1 MNNFLQDVRYAV
13 RILMKSPGFTVIA
26 VLTLALGIGAN
37 TAIFS
42 VVNAVLLRPLP
53 YPQPEQVVTL
63 GVEWPGG
70 MGDTIESQQYV
81 YWRDHSEALESVA
94 AMFGSFGGFNL
105 VGNSG
110 PVHVRGSK
118 VTHQFFGA
126 TGIRPMLGRGFS
138 AEEDLPGGPQVVV
151 ISYGLWRSA
160 FGSDAGVVGRSM
172 PLNGTS
178 YSIVGVLPPGFRF
191 EAGDPSISNP
201 DVLIPLQLSSAP
213 ADRGTNY
220 MLIAR
225 MKPGA
230 SLSSAQS
237 DTDRVA
243 DEFTRAYPN
252 FFSGYSAKFSAI
264 RVLPFQKSIT
274 GDVQRP
280 LLILLA
286 AVVFVLLIACV
297 NVANLFL
304 SRATARHREM
314 AIRAAL
320 GASGRRLFG
329 QLLSESVVFAA
340 LAGVA
345 GFALGAWGV
354 RLLVALSP
362 VDLPR
367 IGELSVDWRVLAF
380 TCALS
385 LIVALACGGLAAFHA
400 GRSDVS
406 GSLKDRSQASA
417 PARRVSQMLV
427 VGEIAL
433 SLMLLSG
440 AALLIA
446 TMIHLY
452 RVPMG
457 FDASNVTSLRMS
469 LFSDK
474 YRRTAEVARFE
485 QQVRE
490 QVSRLPGVVSAST
503 ASATPL
509 ERGLNLVVYRNG
521 VASGEP
527 NNQLLIEYRS
537 ISPGYFRTMAIPLLN
552 GREFNETDSANSTP
566 VALINETLARE
577 LWPHESPLGKL
588 VRVSEGSGSGVPRQ
602 MVGVVADIKEIGL
615 DTPARA
621 TVYVPEE
628 QVPDSTTAMTNY
640 WFASSLLVKTAQPLH
655 LENDLR
661 RIVNSIDPQEPIS
674 SIDSMADVKSR
685 SVAEQRF
692 FMVLMGSFA
701 ALALLLAAVG
711 IYGVLSYQVVQRTR
725 EIGIRMALGATRS
738 GVLRHV
744 LGEGL
749 RVIVAGVVIGLAG
762 SLAATTLLSD
772 LLFGVKPGD
781 PASLASVVVI
791 LVVAA
796 LAACYIPAR
805 RATLV
810 DPIIALRHE

>member
-1 MNNFLQDVRYAV
+1 L
-13 RILMKSPGFTVIA
+13 
-26 VLTLALGIGAN
+26 
-37 TAIFS
+37 
-42 VVNAVLLRPLP
+42 
-53 YPQPEQVVTL
+53 
-63 GVEWPGG
+63 
-70 MGDTIESQQYV
+70 
-81 YWRDHSEALESVA
+81 
-94 AMFGSFGGFNL
+94 
-105 VGNSG
+105 
-110 PVHVRGSK
+110 HVRGSK
-118 VTHQFFGA
+118 VTRQFFGA
-126 TGIRPMLGRGFS
+126 IGIQPMLGRGFT

-160 FGSDAGVVGRSM
+160 FGSDAGIVGRSM

-191 EAGDPSISNP
+191 EAGDTSISNP
-201 DVLIPLQLSSAP
+201 DVLIPLQLSSEP

-225 MKPGA
+225 MKPGT
-230 SLSSAQS
+230 SLASAQS

-243 DEFTRAYPN
+243 SEFTRAYPD
-252 FFSGYSAKFSAI
+252 FFRGYSGRFPAI

-329 QLLSESVVFAA
+329 QILSESVVFAA

-354 RLLVALSP
+354 RFLVALSP

-367 IGELSVDWRVLAF
+367 IGELSVDWRVLVF

-385 LIVALACGGLAAFHA
+385 LIVALACGSLAAFHA
-400 GRSDVS
+400 RRNDVS
-406 GSLKDRSQASA
+406 GSLNDRSQAAA
-417 PARRVSQMLV
+417 PSRTVSQMLV

-474 YRRTAEVARFE
+474 YRHTAEVARFE

-490 QVSRLPGVVSAST
+490 RVSRLPGVVSAST

-509 ERGLNLVVYRNG
+509 ERGLNMVAFRNG
-521 VASGEP
+521 VVSGDP
-527 NNQLLIEYRS
+527 NNHSLIEYRS
-537 ISPGYFRTMAIPLLN
+537 API
-552 GREFNETDSANSTP
+552 
-566 VALINETLARE
+566 TLGPWR
-577 LWPHESPLGKL
+577 
-588 VRVSEGSGSGVPRQ
+588 
-602 MVGVVADIKEIGL
+602 
-615 DTPARA
+615 
-621 TVYVPEE
+621 
-628 QVPDSTTAMTNY
+628 
-640 WFASSLLVKTAQPLH
+640 
-655 LENDLR
+655 
-661 RIVNSIDPQEPIS
+661 
-674 SIDSMADVKSR
+674 SR
-685 SVAEQRF
+685 S
-692 FMVLMGSFA
+692 
-701 ALALLLAAVG
+701 
-711 IYGVLSYQVVQRTR
+711 
-725 EIGIRMALGATRS
+725 
-738 GVLRHV
+738 
-744 LGEGL
+744 
-749 RVIVAGVVIGLAG
+749 
-762 SLAATTLLSD
+762 
-772 LLFGVKPGD
+772 
-781 PASLASVVVI
+781 
-791 LVVAA
+791 
-796 LAACYIPAR
+796 
-805 RATLV
+805 
-810 DPIIALRHE
+810 